1 MHPRWLFRPCF
12 HGDSWDEETQMP
24 RPPLGANGWVG
35 GMEPA
40 PGGRD
45 AVTHT
50 ARGCPRLSFKDGFDP
65 LDEDPVVL

>member
-1 MHPRWLFRPCF
+1 
-12 HGDSWDEETQMP
+12 MP